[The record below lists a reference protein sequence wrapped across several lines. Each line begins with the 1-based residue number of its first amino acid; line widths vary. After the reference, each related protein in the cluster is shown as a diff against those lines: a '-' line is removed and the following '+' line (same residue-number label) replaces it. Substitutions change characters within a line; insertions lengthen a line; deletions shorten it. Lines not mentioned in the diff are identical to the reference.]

1 MLKRFKSTIA
11 FPIIIGYVIL
21 LIISLAATFSSI
33 RTINQ
38 TKNIDNKIS
47 EVYLPLFFELKESG
61 VLLEKSSKLSANWIY
76 SPNPEDKKGLLFI
89 LNSEYPKLK
98 KGFEETI
105 QKLDNKQDVEDLT
118 AALAD
123 FDKVVEL
130 EKGVTNLLNADSCY
144 HNDALLEK
152 TIGLQDKSITPAVKD
167 LSARIKV
174 QVEKNDIQGQMA
186 DAKATK
192 EKSYGNLFILL
203 VGSMLVL
210 VVVSVLTSY
219 ISVTSITKPL
229 NRSVD
234 VISNLGDGKIVS
246 MEDLNDRDD
255 EIGKIISALR
265 RLVAGLKEKINFA
278 KEIGKGNYNEEFHLL
293 SKEDGLGTALLDM
306 RTSLVHNAQEEQK
319 RNWATQGLAKFAD
332 ILRSNDQGLTA
343 FGDAIISNL
352 VKYLDANQG
361 GLFVINDTHED
372 DVHLELIACYAWNK
386 KKYLKMR
393 VDSGEGLVGQA
404 WQENDT
410 LLITE
415 VPQNFVKIT
424 SGLGEANPN
433 CFLIVPLTVNDVTYG
448 VVEIA
453 SFKVIEPYQIEFVK
467 KLAESIASTLSTTKI
482 NDRTRIL
489 LEQSQSQ
496 TEQMRAQEEEMRQ
509 NMEEMQ
515 ATQEEMERKDR
526 DTQQLLE
533 QGRQQEEELR
543 QSVEE
548 MKVIHEEM
556 NRKEIHMLRTIEEK
570 TKEAR
575 DRDYVF
581 SINTILSESDPTGRI
596 TYANDKLAE
605 VSKYSNAEMIGKG
618 HNLFRHPDMPKELFK
633 LMWDTIQSGR
643 VFRGYVKNKAK
654 DGSVYWV
661 DATIMP
667 VLDEAGKIVKYIGAR
682 YHIVDE
688 AYALK
693 KYNEQAK
700 SLGLPTLEA

>member
-343 FGDAIISNL
+343 LGDAIISNL

>member
-278 KEIGKGNYNEEFHLL
+278 TEIGKGNYNEEFHLL

-343 FGDAIISNL
+343 LGDAIISNL

>member
-319 RNWATQGLAKFAD
+319 RNWATKGLAKFAD

>member
-319 RNWATQGLAKFAD
+319 RNWATKGLAKFAD

-343 FGDAIISNL
+343 LGDAIISNL

>member
-1 MLKRFKSTIA
+1 M
-11 FPIIIGYVIL
+11 
-21 LIISLAATFSSI
+21 
-33 RTINQ
+33 
-38 TKNIDNKIS
+38 
-47 EVYLPLFFELKESG
+47 
-61 VLLEKSSKLSANWIY
+61 
-76 SPNPEDKKGLLFI
+76 
-89 LNSEYPKLK
+89 
-98 KGFEETI
+98 
-105 QKLDNKQDVEDLT
+105 
-118 AALAD
+118 
-123 FDKVVEL
+123 
-130 EKGVTNLLNADSCY
+130 
-144 HNDALLEK
+144 
-152 TIGLQDKSITPAVKD
+152 
-167 LSARIKV
+167 SARIKV

-278 KEIGKGNYNEEFHLL
+278 TEIGKGNYNEEFHLL

-343 FGDAIISNL
+343 LGDAIISNL

-453 SFKVIEPYQIEFVK
+453 SFKVIEPYQIDFVK